1 MFGVYLEFGE
11 ALDGLQRA
19 KDSENS
25 EGLDGAD
32 VFPFGPSGGKH
43 TE

>member
-1 MFGVYLEFGE
+1 MFGVYLEFGQ

-19 KDSENS
+19 EDPENS
-25 EGLDGAD
+25 EGLDGAY
-32 VFPFGPSGGKH
+32 VLPFGPSGGKH